1 VQPSRRQVLA
11 GVTVALAGAC
21 TSNHR
26 PPAAPNPDVALTA
39 AAIAREQA
47 LVTAYEAALLAHP
60 RLRAELAPYRD
71 DHAAHL
77 QALRP
82 LPSPSPALPVTGPSP
97 LPEPT
102 AVLARQ
108 RAALAALERAA
119 ATAHATATATASPQL
134 ATLLASLAASEAS
147 HAALL

>member
-26 PPAAPNPDVALTA
+26 RPAAPNPDVALTE
-39 AAIAREQA
+39 AAIARERA
-47 LVTAYEAALLAHP
+47 LIAVYDEA
-60 RLRAELAPYRD
+60 RLRHPDLWDELGTYRD
-71 DHAAHL
+71 DHRAHL
-77 QALRP
+77 HALQP
-82 LPSPSPALPVTGPSP
+82 VPALSPDLPHTGPSP
-97 LPEPT
+97 IPEPA

-108 RAALAALERAA
+108 RAALAALERTA
-119 ATAHATATATASPQL
+119 ATAHANATVTASPRL

-147 HAALL
+147 HAAVL